1 MINPAHWTCMA
12 SLLVMPVALAVAAPQ
27 TTNGWMMGI
36 HYAKAL
42 GHAYGYCHM
51 AYWVW
56 ITTSECDL

>member
-1 MINPAHWTCMA
+1 MA